1 MKFNVNQ
8 QDLQQALNYCQGVIE
23 KRSTLPILSNIL
35 LDVSNSKLIITATDL
50 DLIFVHQLN
59 NIEVLEE
66 GKTTTTSSIMYDIV
80 RKFSSGKKINLS
92 LTDISK
98 LQVESEKSIFNLNC
112 ISATEFPLTDEN
124 FNENEFVIK
133 SKQLLKLLNKCKF
146 SVSNDETRH
155 YLSGIYF
162 HQTEV
167 EDKNYLTAVATDSH
181 RMSISKI
188 RLDQKIDFEPI
199 ILPKKTIFQLCSLL
213 DSYDGDVKVSNL
225 KSKIKFELNN
235 SILISKLIDGKF
247 PNYIQVIPKNNQ
259 KKLEIDLK
267 LFLNSVD
274 RVASVSLDKKDG
286 VKFNLSKDILD
297 LSVNNTNSG
306 DGKET
311 LNVKFDHDLEISIEA
326 DQSYG
331 NGFLLPLGPLREL
344 PSRLNQVDFKVY
356 HTYTE
361 RNQNYT
367 MKYVIDELE
376 NPYHGVSIKLCKWAN
391 EKVIHAISAIGSP
404 KRFYNLLEQSG
415 FILANTTSLLDHEH
429 IPRSYFEETKE
440 STIFITE
447 KDATK
452 LKNYSNPKIWVVKV
466 KMVLNKPIN
475 KLIEEKIAP
484 LVKPVC

>member
-35 LDVSNSKLIITATDL
+35 MEASDSTLIITATDL
-50 DLIFVHQLN
+50 DLIFIHQIN
-59 NIEVLEE
+59 NVEILEE
-66 GKTTTTSSIMYDIV
+66 GKTTTTSSIMYDII

-92 LTDISK
+92 LTDVSK
-98 LQVESEKSIFNLNC
+98 LQVESDKSVFNLNC
-112 ISATEFPLTDEN
+112 INATEFPLMDEN
-124 FNENEFVIK
+124 FNENEFSIK

-146 SVSNDETRH
+146 SISNDETRH

-188 RLDQKIDFEPI
+188 RLEKKIDFEPI

-213 DSYDGDVKVSNL
+213 ENYDGEVKVSNV

-259 KKLEIDLK
+259 KKLEIDLQT
-267 LFLNSVD
+267 FLNSVD

-286 VKFNLSKDILD
+286 VKFNLSKDTLK
-297 LSVNNTNSG
+297 LAVNNTNSG

-311 LNVKFDHDLEISIEA
+311 LNAKFDHELEISF
-326 DQSYG
+326 
-331 NGFLLPLGPLREL
+331 N
-344 PSRLNQVDFKVY
+344 SRYLIDVASQLDGKKVEIFFND
-356 HTYTE
+356 T
-361 RNQNYT
+361 
-367 MKYVIDELE
+367 
-376 NPYHGVSIKLCKWAN
+376 
-391 EKVIHAISAIGSP
+391 GSP
-404 KRFYNLLEQSG
+404 ALIKDPGDFDS
-415 FILANTTSLLDHEH
+415 
-429 IPRSYFEETKE
+429 
-440 STIFITE
+440 IF
-447 KDATK
+447 
-452 LKNYSNPKIWVVKV
+452 VVMPMKG
-466 KMVLNKPIN
+466 
-475 KLIEEKIAP
+475 
-484 LVKPVC
+484 

>member
-8 QDLQQALNYCQGVIE
+8 QDLQHALNYCQGVVE

-35 LDVSNSKLIITATDL
+35 LDASNSKLTITATDL
-50 DLIFVHQLN
+50 DLIFIHHLSNVE
-59 NIEVLEE
+59 ILEE

-92 LTDISK
+92 LTDVSK

-112 ISATEFPLTDEN
+112 ISATDFPLTDED
-124 FNENEFVIK
+124 FNNNEFIVK

-155 YLSGIYF
+155 YLSGIYL
-162 HQTEV
+162 HQNEV

-213 DSYDGDVKVSNL
+213 DSYDGDVKISNI

-286 VKFNLSKDILD
+286 VKFNLLKDKLD
-297 LSVNNTNSG
+297 LSVNNSNSG

-311 LNVKFDHDLEISIEA
+311 LSVKFDHDLEISFNSKYLIDIASQLDGERVEI
-326 DQSYG
+326 
-331 NGFLLPLGPLREL
+331 FLND
-344 PSRLNQVDFKVY
+344 S
-356 HTYTE
+356 
-361 RNQNYT
+361 
-367 MKYVIDELE
+367 
-376 NPYHGVSIKLCKWAN
+376 
-391 EKVIHAISAIGSP
+391 GSP
-404 KRFYNLLEQSG
+404 ALIKDPGDFDS
-415 FILANTTSLLDHEH
+415 
-429 IPRSYFEETKE
+429 
-440 STIFITE
+440 IF
-447 KDATK
+447 
-452 LKNYSNPKIWVVKV
+452 VVMPMKG
-466 KMVLNKPIN
+466 
-475 KLIEEKIAP
+475 
-484 LVKPVC
+484 

>member
-35 LDVSNSKLIITATDL
+35 IEANNSKLIITATDL
-50 DLIFVHQLN
+50 DLIFIHNIN
-59 NIEVLEE
+59 NVEVLEE
-66 GKTTTTSSIMYDIV
+66 GQTTTVSSTIYDIV
-80 RKFSSGKKINLS
+80 RKLSSGKKINLTLNNS
-92 LTDISK
+92 SK
-98 LQVESEKSIFNLNC
+98 LHLESEKSIFNLNC
-112 ISATEFPLTDEN
+112 INPSEFPLTDEN
-124 FNENEFVIK
+124 FNQNEFVIK

-188 RLDQKIDFEPI
+188 RLDEKISFDPI

-213 DSYDGDVKVSNL
+213 DSYDGDVKVSNI
-225 KSKIKFELNN
+225 KSKIKFELDN
-235 SILISKLIDGKF
+235 STLISKLIDGKF

-286 VKFNLSKDILD
+286 VKFSLSKDTLN
-297 LSVNNTNSG
+297 LSVNNANSG

-311 LNVKFDHDLEISIEA
+311 LSAKFDHDLQISFNSRYLIDVASQLDGQKVEIFFN
-326 DQSYG
+326 D
-331 NGFLLPLGPLREL
+331 
-344 PSRLNQVDFKVY
+344 
-356 HTYTE
+356 T
-361 RNQNYT
+361 
-367 MKYVIDELE
+367 
-376 NPYHGVSIKLCKWAN
+376 
-391 EKVIHAISAIGSP
+391 GSP
-404 KRFYNLLEQSG
+404 AL
-415 FILANTTSLLDHEH
+415 I
-429 IPRSYFEETKE
+429 
-440 STIFITE
+440 
-447 KDATK
+447 KDPGDFDSI
-452 LKNYSNPKIWVVKV
+452 YVVMPMKG
-466 KMVLNKPIN
+466 
-475 KLIEEKIAP
+475 
-484 LVKPVC
+484 